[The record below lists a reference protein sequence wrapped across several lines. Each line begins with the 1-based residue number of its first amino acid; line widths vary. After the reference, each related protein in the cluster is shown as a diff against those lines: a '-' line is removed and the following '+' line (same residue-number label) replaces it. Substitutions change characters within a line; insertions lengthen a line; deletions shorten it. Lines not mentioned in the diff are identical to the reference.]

1 MILKTP
7 LRYPGGK
14 SRAVPKLWEWIPE
27 TITEYR
33 EPFLGGGSM
42 AIEMTKRF
50 PDVPIWVNDMYEP
63 LYNFWTH
70 LQLAGDVM
78 QDRLVK
84 IKKDNPNPDDAKQL
98 FLDSKDVLLNG
109 TDLDRA
115 VAFYVINKCSFSGL
129 TESSSFSPQASDS
142 NFSMRGI
149 EKLTEYFKLIK
160 NWKITC
166 LDYADL
172 VEDCLGRI
180 GMLTCSDNT
189 FIYVDPPYQV
199 KDNLYGHKGEMHKGF
214 DHARFADV
222 MDDTMG
228 NVMVS
233 YNNHPDI
240 IHRFEEWYQ
249 YDFAHTYTMRST
261 GTYML
266 DQTKRR
272 ELICLNY
279 GKFRSQSTT

>member
-42 AIEMTKRF
+42 AIEITKRF
-50 PDVPIWVNDMYEP
+50 PDLPIWVNDMYEP

-78 QDRLVK
+78 QDKLVK
-84 IKKDNPNPDDAKQL
+84 IKKDNPNPDEAKQL
-98 FLDSKDVLLNG
+98 FLDSKDVMLNG

-149 EKLTEYFKLIK
+149 EKLTRYMQLIK
-160 NWKITC
+160 HWKITC
-166 LDYADL
+166 ADYADL
-172 VEDCLGRI
+172 VEDCLGHGEI
-180 GMLTCSDNT
+180 ICDDNT
-189 FIYVDPPYQV
+189 FIYVDPPYNI
-199 KDNLYGHKGEMHKGF
+199 KDNLYGYKGKLHKGF
-214 DHARFADV
+214 DHSRFADV

-228 NVMVS
+228 NVMIS

-240 IHRFEEWYQ
+240 VQRFLEWHQ

>member
-1 MILKTP
+1 MKTP

-14 SRAVPKLWEWIPE
+14 SRAVKKLCQWLPAE
-27 TITEYR
+27 ITEYR

-50 PDVPIWVNDMYEP
+50 PDLPIWVNDLYKP
-63 LYNFWTH
+63 LYNFW
-70 LQLAGDVM
+70 LVLRDDGDYLYDQLI
-78 QDRLVK
+78 QLKQRHPDRGS
-84 IKKDNPNPDDAKQL
+84 AKQL
-98 FLDSKDVLLNG
+98 FLDAKEKVNEDDIGYKDK
-109 TDLDRA
+109 A
-115 VAFYVINKCSFSGL
+115 VAFYIVNKCSFSGL

-142 NFSMRGI
+142 NFSIRGI
-149 EKLTEYFKLIK
+149 NNLKYYSELIK
-160 NWKITC
+160 NWKITN

-172 VEDCLGRI
+172 VEDCLGHGEI
-180 GMLTCSDNT
+180 ECDDNT
-189 FIYVDPPYQV
+189 FIYVDPPYNI
-199 KDNLYGHKGEMHKGF
+199 KDNLYGNKGKMHSGF

-228 NVMVS
+228 NVMIS

-240 IHRFEEWYQ
+240 IQRFLEWHQ

-261 GTYML
+261 GTYMI

-279 GKFRSQSTT
+279 GKYRSQSVA